1 MTDLNYIYSEIFISL
16 SIMFLLLFGVFKKKS
31 STLIHNFAILSL
43 LITLLLIFNHPL
55 KIEISLFKDDYII
68 DYLSSFMKIL
78 TLISG
83 IFVLIV
89 SSSYL
94 KFHKI
99 FQIEYSILI
108 LTSILGMMVM
118 ISSND
123 LIVFYIG
130 LELQSLSLYVLASF
144 NRDQMKSSEAG
155 LKYFVLSALSSG
167 LLLYG
172 CSLIYGFSG
181 STNFVIISENVSN
194 DSFGLIFGLVFILVG
209 LAFKISAV
217 PFHMWAPDVY
227 EGSPT
232 SVTLFF
238 AVVPKVAALTIF
250 IRILYLPFFN
260 MIDQWQIIIIF
271 LAIASMIFGAV
282 AAIGQKNIK
291 RLIAYSSIGHMGY
304 VLAGLSVGTN
314 AGIQSSII
322 YISIYFV
329 MNLALFCCLFM
340 MRRNGKYYEEIE
352 DLSGLSKNHPII
364 SLSML
369 IILFSLA
376 GVPPMAG
383 FFAKFYIFTA
393 VIEKSMYYLAVIGL
407 LATVVSAFYYLRI
420 IKIIYFD
427 KEKEKYDKDYS
438 LGLKITLTLS
448 TLIIFLY
455 FIFPSKLV
463 EIVSQINM
471 I

>member
-1 MTDLNYIYSEIFISL
+1 
-16 SIMFLLLFGVFKKKS
+16 
-31 STLIHNFAILSL
+31 
-43 LITLLLIFNHPL
+43 
-55 KIEISLFKDDYII
+55 
-68 DYLSSFMKIL
+68 
-78 TLISG
+78 
-83 IFVLIV
+83 
-89 SSSYL
+89 
-94 KFHKI
+94 
-99 FQIEYSILI
+99 
-108 LTSILGMMVM
+108 
-118 ISSND
+118 
-123 LIVFYIG
+123 
-130 LELQSLSLYVLASF
+130 
-144 NRDQMKSSEAG
+144 
-155 LKYFVLSALSSG
+155 
-167 LLLYG
+167 
-172 CSLIYGFSG
+172 
-181 STNFVIISENVSN
+181 
-194 DSFGLIFGLVFILVG
+194 
-209 LAFKISAV
+209 
-217 PFHMWAPDVY
+217 
-227 EGSPT
+227 
-232 SVTLFF
+232 
-238 AVVPKVAALTIF
+238 
-250 IRILYLPFFN
+250 
-260 MIDQWQIIIIF
+260 
-271 LAIASMIFGAV
+271 
-282 AAIGQKNIK
+282 
-291 RLIAYSSIGHMGY
+291 MGY

-314 AGIQSSII
+314 PGIQSSII